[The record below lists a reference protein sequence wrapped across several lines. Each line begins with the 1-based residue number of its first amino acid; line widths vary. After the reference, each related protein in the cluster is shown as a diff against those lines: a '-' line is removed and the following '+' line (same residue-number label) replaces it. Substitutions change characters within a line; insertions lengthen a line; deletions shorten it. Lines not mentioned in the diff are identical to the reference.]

1 MSTAASHP
9 PPLPERPPRLKPAR
23 PKTLDTPLL
32 PPLPLTERPWG
43 YVRNVWWS
51 LEFGWGV
58 GISAVL
64 HVLLVIV
71 LSLLVFRHQGT
82 FGWFVQGSLGAER
95 AEEGLDVPLD
105 TRLEMESPAKPFEFV
120 VLAES
125 EGLEAVL
132 EGASERIQESLEET
146 GDKDSNLGDFA
157 QKVAVPASAIT
168 KGSFTVWTDPE
179 VPLPRHA
186 YEIVIQVRLPPHVKS
201 YRLRDL
207 TGTVRGTDRYFK
219 AIHFKPNERRT
230 VSEGV
235 VQVRIG
241 IPGAEELVR
250 DTIHVR
256 SAILKEEQTI
266 EIVFRHRPQSTES
279 P

>member
-1 MSTAASHP
+1 MRKVS
-9 PPLPERPPRLKPAR
+9 
-23 PKTLDTPLL
+23 
-32 PPLPLTERPWG
+32 
-43 YVRNVWWS
+43 WS
-51 LEFGWGV
+51 QEFGWGV

-64 HVLLVIV
+64 HLLLVIL

-82 FGWFVQGSLGAER
+82 FGWFVQGSLGEDQ
-95 AEEGLDVPLD
+95 AEEDLDGPLD
-105 TRLEMESPAKPFEFV
+105 TRLETESPAKPFEFV
-120 VLAES
+120 ALAEND
-125 EGLEAVL
+125 GLEAVL
-132 EGASERIQESLEET
+132 EGASERIQGSLEGT
-146 GDKDSNLGDFA
+146 GEKDSNLGEIGLN
-157 QKVAVPASAIT
+157 VAVPASAIT

-179 VPLPRHA
+179 VPIPGHA
-186 YEIVIQVRLPPHVKS
+186 YEIVIQVKLPPHVKS

-219 AIHFKPNERRT
+219 AINFKPNERRT

-241 IPGAEELVR
+241 IPGAAELVR

-266 EIVFRHRPQSTES
+266 EIVFRHRPQSSE
-279 P
+279 

>member
-1 MSTAASHP
+1 MSTTASHP
-9 PPLPERPPRLKPAR
+9 PPLPERPAWLKPPR
-23 PKTLDTPLL
+23 PKTSDTP
-32 PPLPLTERPWG
+32 PWPAFPLAERSWG

-64 HVLLVIV
+64 HACLVIV

-82 FGWFVQGSLGAER
+82 FGWFVHGSLVEEQ
-95 AEEGLDVPLD
+95 AEEDLDIALD
-105 TRLEMESPAKPFEFV
+105 TRLETESSAKPFEFV
-120 VLAES
+120 ALADN

-132 EGASERIQESLEET
+132 EGASERIQGSLEGT
-146 GDKDSNLGDFA
+146 GDKDSNLGEVGLN
-157 QKVAVPASAIT
+157 VAVPASAIT

-179 VPLPRHA
+179 VPIPGRA
-186 YEIVIQVRLPPHVKS
+186 YEIVIQVKLPPHVKS

-207 TGTVRGTDRYFK
+207 TGSVRGTDRYFK
-219 AIHFKPNERRT
+219 AIQFKSTERRT

-241 IPGAEELVR
+241 IPGAAELVR
-250 DTIHVR
+250 DTINVR

-266 EIVFRHRPQSTES
+266 EIVFRHRPRSTE
-279 P
+279 